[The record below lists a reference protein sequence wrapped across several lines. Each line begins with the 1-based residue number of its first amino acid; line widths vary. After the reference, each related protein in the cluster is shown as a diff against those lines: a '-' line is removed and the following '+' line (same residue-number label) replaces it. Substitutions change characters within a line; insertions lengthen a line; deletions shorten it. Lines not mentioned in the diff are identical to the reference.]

1 MKKLGSLPIGLSFAG
16 CFLGVGCMSG
26 AEVFQFFGTF
36 GIPGFVGVFF
46 AVTGLALLNL
56 AIAYIVGKTGDA
68 GIDRVVVGAPRKM
81 LLSLTGGLEILIFFG
96 TYVVTVAGAGALLEM
111 LTGLPGAHLWGSFLF
126 CFLISLI
133 AIRGITGLVRLFSAV
148 VPVLVLMAFA
158 VSMATVFRHP
168 VFDFTP
174 SETVHP
180 FLPNAFCGALTF
192 SSYNIFC
199 SIGVL
204 CPIGLQAKSRKAVV
218 WGTVLGGAA
227 LAVQMVCVLLALAV
241 TPEAAV
247 ESLPM
252 LAVARALSPV
262 LAVVY
267 AVLLFFSMAGASLAC
282 LIPTVTYFADRSRFL
297 CRHSALLTFALSFAA
312 FLFSCFG
319 FADLVGTVFSSFGYV
334 ALAAV
339 FGIVFHA
346 VRLWR
351 KTKNRI

>member
-96 TYVVTVAGAGALLEM
+96 TYVVTAAGAGALLEM
-111 LTGLPGAHLWGSFLF
+111 LTGAHLWGSFLF

-148 VPVLVLMAFA
+148 VPALVLMAFA

-227 LAVQMVCVLLALAV
+227 LAVQMVCVLLALA
-241 TPEAAV
+241 

>member
-68 GIDRVVVGAPRKM
+68 GIDRVVVGAPRKV

-96 TYVVTVAGAGALLEM
+96 TYVVTAAGAGALLEM

-180 FLPNAFCGALTF
+180 FLPNAF
-192 SSYNIFC
+192 
-199 SIGVL
+199 
-204 CPIGLQAKSRKAVV
+204 
-218 WGTVLGGAA
+218 
-227 LAVQMVCVLLALAV
+227 
-241 TPEAAV
+241 
-247 ESLPM
+247 
-252 LAVARALSPV
+252 
-262 LAVVY
+262 
-267 AVLLFFSMAGASLAC
+267 
-282 LIPTVTYFADRSRFL
+282 
-297 CRHSALLTFALSFAA
+297 
-312 FLFSCFG
+312 
-319 FADLVGTVFSSFGYV
+319 
-334 ALAAV
+334 
-339 FGIVFHA
+339 
-346 VRLWR
+346 
-351 KTKNRI
+351 